1 MGAQDILARTQKS
14 KQYHSREGSNCE
26 REKKKKKEEV
36 KCQRIDLSLSQNHW
50 FGSFHGCDNK
60 AACLAYGKRLDAAAA
75 VWFEKKWS
83 PIKSII
89 ILSNKSEIEVTSTR
103 NRCGH

>member
-14 KQYHSREGSNCE
+14 KQYHSREGSNYK
-26 REKKKKKEEV
+26 RKKKKEVV
-36 KCQRIDLSLSQNHW
+36 KCQRIDLSWSQNHW
-50 FGSFHGCDNK
+50 FGSFHGCENK
-60 AACLAYGKRLDAAAA
+60 AACLAYGKRLDAAA

-89 ILSNKSEIEVTSTR
+89 ISSNKSEIEVTSTR